1 MVKTT
6 VLFIAKGQLLGALI
20 LVNFITL
27 ILIFFSLMIP
37 GVNYVVYGC
46 SSVGTTPGVS
56 LNWSFTLDEIIIA
69 VITQDRVIDDN
80 LKRQIK
86 NRTLCAITLFLLT

>member
-6 VLFIAKGQLLGALI
+6 VLFIWDRLLTALI
-20 LVNFITL
+20 HLNFIIL
-27 ILIFFSLMIP
+27 ILIRFKLIIA
-37 GVNYVVYGC
+37 GINYVIYDC
-46 SSVGTTPGVS
+46 SSARTTGVS
-56 LNWSFTLDEIIIA
+56 LYWGFTLEEKIMA

-86 NRTLCAITLFLLT
+86 NRTLCTIRLLLPT

>member
-6 VLFIAKGQLLGALI
+6 VLFIWDQLLAALIHLNFIALI
-20 LVNFITL
+20 LICFKLMMVGVNFVI
-27 ILIFFSLMIP
+27 
-37 GVNYVVYGC
+37 YGC
-46 SSVGTTPGVS
+46 SYARTLGVS
-56 LNWSFTLDEIIIA
+56 LCRSFTLEENIIA

-86 NRTLCAITLFLLT
+86 NRTLCTIRLFLST